1 MTQPSSRGEP
11 QKHFRSSAFTTGI
24 KRLLRKLGVKAEGER
39 LSDTQFRA
47 LSALKCQIGYNKY
60 GAYCL
65 PESSLHR
72 TATRKVLSGE
82 VYEPQTIAFMR
93 QNCAGGDIIHAGT
106 YFGDFLPGLAQACS
120 PNTKIWA
127 FEPNPENFRCAQ
139 VTVLINGL
147 DNITLTNAGLGSQQG
162 KLAIRTKDESGRGLG
177 GKSRIVDPGE
187 LDPTFFQDTE
197 IVAIDSIVERT
208 RPVSIIQLDVEGF
221 EEAALSGALHTIQ
234 ENLPIL
240 ILEIG
245 RKSQLL
251 DNTWFSANI
260 LGLGYKPTGTLHSNT
275 VFECGG

>member
-1 MTQPSSRGEP
+1 MTQPSNPGEP
-11 QKHFRSSAFTTGI
+11 QKYFRSSALTAGI
-24 KRLLRKLGVKAEGER
+24 KRLVGKLGIKAKGER
-39 LSDTQFRA
+39 LSDAQFSA
-47 LSALKCQIGYNKY
+47 LNALKCRIGYNKY

-65 PESSLHR
+65 PDSSLHR
-72 TATRKVLSGE
+72 TATRKVLHGE

-120 PNTKIWA
+120 PKTKIWA
-127 FEPNPENFRCAQ
+127 FEPNPESFRCAQ
-139 VTVLINGL
+139 ITVLLNDL
-147 DNITLTNAGLGSQQG
+147 DKVTLTNAGLGSQQG

-177 GKSRIVDPGE
+177 GKSQIVDPGE
-187 LDPTFFQDTE
+187 LDPTLYQHVD
-197 IVAIDSIVERT
+197 IVAVDSIVERN

-221 EEAALSGALHTIQ
+221 EEAALRGALHTIHK
-234 ENLPIL
+234 NLPIL

-260 LGLGYKPTGTLHSNT
+260 LSLGYKPTGTLHSNT
-275 VFECGG
+275 VFECGE